1 MQVTTTES
9 PPPFREPPPPVP
21 PAQLIRID
29 SKKLRVSYNKK
40 ANHLDSLSD
49 DLVLRI
55 FQFLPKNCLCQ
66 IARVCRRFYFLAWE
80 AELWTHIDLNVKNCD
95 LALTSLMRHL
105 SRDSTSQNVLKIC
118 LKNSSECSD
127 RGLEL
132 ICQTCPNLRHFEVKN
147 CKSVTNFGVQSLVQ
161 KCKALSHLE
170 LACKNNSI
178 IDNFYPITSDIWGLF
193 WTPLTNVKSDVM
205 SGCSLP

>member
-1 MQVTTTES
+1 M
-9 PPPFREPPPPVP
+9 
-21 PAQLIRID
+21 
-29 SKKLRVSYNKK
+29 
-40 ANHLDSLSD
+40 
-49 DLVLRI
+49 LRI

-118 LKNSSECSD
+118 LKNSSEFSD

-147 CKSVTNFGVQSLVQ
+147 CKSVTNFGVQSLLQ
-161 KCKALSHLE
+161 KCKALSHLD
-170 LACKNNSI
+170 LAGKKP
-178 IDNFYPITSDIWGLF
+178 DNFYPITSDIWGLF